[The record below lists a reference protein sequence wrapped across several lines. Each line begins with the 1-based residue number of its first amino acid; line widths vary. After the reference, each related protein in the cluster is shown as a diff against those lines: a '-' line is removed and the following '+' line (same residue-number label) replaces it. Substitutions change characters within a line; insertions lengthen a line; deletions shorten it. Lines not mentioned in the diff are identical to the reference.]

1 MKKIILLEFIKKDTI
16 NNFGELC
23 RKEVQLDVKKVI
35 VETSRNLMKNAPQ
48 DIAYIVG
55 LVVVFFLM
63 FEGKIQI
70 GACVAFTTLLGF
82 VSEKFGRIVTA
93 ISHLHGAIA
102 NSEDLCQIMELEE
115 EMIEKVKK

>member
-16 NNFGELC
+16 NNCGELC

-55 LVVVFFLM
+55 VVVVFFLM

-82 VSEKFGRIVTA
+82 VSEIFVRIVTA